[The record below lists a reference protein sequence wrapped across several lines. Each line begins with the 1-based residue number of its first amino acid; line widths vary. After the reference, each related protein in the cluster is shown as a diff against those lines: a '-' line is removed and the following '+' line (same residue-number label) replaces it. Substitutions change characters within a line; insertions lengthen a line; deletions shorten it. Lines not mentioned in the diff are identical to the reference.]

1 MLVLSK
7 AVGKDERLSS
17 TETPNLRQNT
27 GQASILVSWW
37 AGNKRASSGG
47 LTDGWRWQLAT
58 VGAKLSIT
66 GVGIRSHPGVA
77 DRPFKPLADCSR
89 SASTGRQHQ
98 PEGRAPDAVFATAE
112 SLPGLGVTEILAL
125 GERQAG
131 VAQERCHE
139 NSEGRHGV

>member
-1 MLVLSK
+1 MGTPRLHPN
-7 AVGKDERLSS
+7 AGKV
-17 TETPNLRQNT
+17 P
-27 GQASILVSWW
+27 ILVSRW
-37 AGNKRASSGG
+37 AGGKSASSGG

-58 VGAKLSIT
+58 VWAKLSIT
-66 GVGIRSHPGVA
+66 GVDIRSHAGVA
-77 DRPFKPLADCSR
+77 DRLFKPLAGFSR

-98 PEGRAPDAVFATAE
+98 PEGRPPDAVFATAE

-125 GERQAG
+125 GERQAR